1 MSPSA
6 QSKVQRRARRLVSH
20 ITWLQLHM
28 PLAAALNH
36 RVREL
41 ELLVG
46 TDSSVIQ
53 CMNQSTNTVQK
64 KRASRSSLFIV

>member
-6 QSKVQRRARRLVSH
+6 QSIEQRRARRLANH
-20 ITWLQLHM
+20 ITWLQRHM
-28 PLAAALNH
+28 PEAAALNH

-46 TDSSVIQ
+46 TDSRTIQ
-53 CMNQSTNTVQK
+53 LVNQSKVTLQ
-64 KRASRSSLFIV
+64 